1 MPTGDIR
8 GNTAT
13 IKNTASSIREDTS
26 AYGTATQVLFDTV
39 DALKATWTSED
50 GNAYIAKINSY
61 RQDFQRMQAQLK
73 DSADKLE
80 AAANDYISTIKANT
94 IG

>member
-1 MPTGDIR
+1 MAIGDIR

-13 IKNTASSIREDTS
+13 IKSTASGIRDDAG
-26 AYGTATQVLFDTV
+26 AYGTAAEVLFSTV

-61 RQDFQRMQAQLK
+61 REEFEKMQT
-73 DSADKLE
+73 KLE
-80 AAANDYISTIKANT
+80 SSAEALETAAVNYESTIKANT
-94 IG
+94 VG